1 VFGPAGTS
9 PLVFGYNVHGGNVKA
24 AYDRE
29 ERGHTMFGGSE
40 RIMNQRDD
48 GALEKPTED
57 LSGSLKQ
64 AIGDLQVKFFDLEA
78 GRVNYRAM
86 KGSPEY
92 DAYLRKTALLR
103 NFDLNYLQERGEKLA
118 FWINLY
124 NTMVIHGVIDWDI
137 RESVKERN
145 GFFSRLKY
153 TIGGYLFSMN
163 DVEHGI
169 LRANARPPYALFRPF
184 RPGDPRL
191 AFIVS
196 SIDPRIHFTLVCGSR
211 SCPPIGFYTSERI
224 EEQLDLATAS
234 FINSPEVEILPSE
247 NLLRISQ
254 IFRWYRRDFGG
265 NRKATIEFI
274 LRHLDAGE
282 KKHFLEGHKEAVRV
296 RYRGYDWSLNH

>member
-1 VFGPAGTS
+1 
-9 PLVFGYNVHGGNVKA
+9 
-24 AYDRE
+24 
-29 ERGHTMFGGSE
+29 MFGRAE
-40 RIMNQRDD
+40 RILNQEDNLP
-48 GALEKPTED
+48 LEKPTED

-64 AIGDLQVKFFDLEA
+64 AIGDLQVRFFDLEA
-78 GRVNYRAM
+78 GRVNYQAM
-86 KGSPEY
+86 KASPEY
-92 DAYLRKTALLR
+92 GAYLRKAVLLR
-103 NFDLNYLQERGEKLA
+103 NLDLNHLQERRERLA

-124 NTMVIHGVIDWDI
+124 NTMVIHGVIDWNI

-153 TIGGYLFSMN
+153 TIGGHLFSLN

-169 LRANARPPYALFRPF
+169 LRDNARPPYAFFRPF

-196 SIDPRIHFTLVCGSR
+196 PIDPRIHFTLVCGSR

-247 NLLRISQ
+247 NLLRVSQ

-265 NRKATIEFI
+265 NRRATVEFI
-274 LRHLDAGE
+274 LRYLDAGE
-282 KKHFLEGHKEAVRV
+282 KKDFLEGHKEAVRI
-296 RYRGYDWSLNH
+296 RYRDYDWSLNH

>member
-1 VFGPAGTS
+1 MFEGSKRILNQDVDVPLEEPA
-9 PLVFGYNVHGGNVKA
+9 
-24 AYDRE
+24 
-29 ERGHTMFGGSE
+29 
-40 RIMNQRDD
+40 
-48 GALEKPTED
+48 ED

-78 GRVNYRAM
+78 GRVNYHAM

-92 DAYLRKTALLR
+92 DAYLRKATLLR
-103 NFDLNYLQERGEKLA
+103 NFDVNHLQERSEKLA

-153 TIGGYLFSMN
+153 DIGGYLFSMN

-169 LRANARPPYALFRPF
+169 LRGNSRPPYGFFRPF

-196 SIDPRIHFTLVCGSR
+196 PMDPRIHFTLVCGSR

-234 FINSPEVEILPSE
+234 FVNSPEVEILPSE

-265 NRKATIEFI
+265 NRKAIIGFI

-282 KKHFLEGHKEAVRV
+282 KKNFLEGHKEAVQL
-296 RYRGYDWSLNH
+296 RYRDYDWNLNH

>member
-1 VFGPAGTS
+1 
-9 PLVFGYNVHGGNVKA
+9 
-24 AYDRE
+24 
-29 ERGHTMFGGSE
+29 MFGGSK
-40 RIMNQRDD
+40 RILNQNVDVP
-48 GALEKPTED
+48 LEEPTED
-57 LSGSLKQ
+57 VSGSLKQ

-78 GRVNYRAM
+78 GRVNYHAM

-92 DAYLRKTALLR
+92 DAYLRKAALLR
-103 NFDLNYLQERGEKLA
+103 NFDVNHLQERSEKLA

-153 TIGGYLFSMN
+153 DIGGYLFSMN

-169 LRANARPPYALFRPF
+169 LRDNSRLPYGFFRPF

-196 SIDPRIHFTLVCGSR
+196 PMDPRIHFTLVCGSR

-234 FINSPEVEILPSE
+234 FVNSPEVEILPSE

-265 NRKATIEFI
+265 NRKAIIGFI

-282 KKHFLEGHKEAVRV
+282 KKNFLEGHKEAVQL
-296 RYRGYDWSLNH
+296 RYRDYDWNLNH